1 MHAWFSPAPAR
12 AYYADPIATVGIAD
26 QLYAAGSIDL
36 ESASSDADAF
46 IGWFNNR
53 SVRRGD
59 LPTNLVGAD
68 LGGPSEWGT
77 RLSAGSLGGGY
88 APLGLFNPATFD
100 RFASTPL
107 PTKHHLWH
115 FWLCYRPNTDSVG
128 NGKLFV
134 GLEDPD
140 GLLPGTEV
148 SIKVKKAAVH
158 EHAVL
163 NRFGIR
169 SFESGGHS
177 LIFHDDLRYTSG
189 PGDAGPDDRCTPG

>member
-1 MHAWFSPAPAR
+1 MHVLNRRPAAGGLIWR
-12 AYYADPIATVGIAD
+12 SERRKAYYADPIATVGLAD

-77 RLSAGSLGGGY
+77 RLYPVYHSAGLLGGGY
-88 APLGLFNPATFD
+88 APLGLFNPATFDPLSFD

-134 GLEDPD
+134 GLEDPA
-140 GLLPGTEV
+140 GLLPGTKV
-148 SIKVKKAAVH
+148 SIKVKKAAVD

-177 LIFHDDLRYTSG
+177 LIF
-189 PGDAGPDDRCTPG
+189 